1 MFQINRDNILIYVLI
16 FILVTVISFVTVHW
30 ISFPKAT
37 KTSDEFIDVF
47 SEPIQTETQE
57 LPFSTKINSL
67 RFFITP
73 MADYDISAV
82 VVSSKRY
89 HRGIDAKVV
98 PLDLGV
104 CWGDIAKEENRKKI
118 KFQQYLRFL
127 TYRFKEDLPF
137 SMEYLS
143 SHAGNIHIIPANKRI
158 KRVMFSLD
166 KNDSVRL
173 KGYLVK
179 VIAQNQKY
187 SYYHRGTS
195 LSRDDTGD
203 GACELMWVKE
213 VQIGKKVYQ

>member
-1 MFQINRDNILIYVLI
+1 MFQINRDNYLIYILIIIGCTLI
-16 FILVTVISFVTVHW
+16 IYFTIHW
-30 ISFPKAT
+30 ISFPKP
-37 KTSDEFIDVF
+37 SSYRDEFIDVF
-47 SEPIQTETQE
+47 SEPIQTETTE
-57 LPFSTKINSL
+57 LPFSTKIKSY
-67 RFFITP
+67 RFFLTP

-82 VVSSKRY
+82 VVSTKRY
-89 HRGIDAKVV
+89 HQGIDAKVV

-104 CWGDIAKEENRKKI
+104 CWGDVAKEENRKKI

-127 TYRFKEDLPF
+127 TYRFKEDIPF

-143 SHAGNIHIIPANKRI
+143 THAGNIHIIPANSRI
-158 KRVMFSLD
+158 KRVMFSLKRND
-166 KNDSVRL
+166 KVRL

-195 LSRDDTGD
+195 LTRDDTGD

-213 VQIGKKVYQ
+213 VQKGKKVYQ